1 LISLLFIHI
10 KEYGYMPQ
18 SERIKELR
26 KHLGMTQVEFGRKIG
41 IVQGHMTGLETG
53 GKTIT
58 AKTFKVICATYGVSE
73 EWLKT
78 GKGQMF
84 AKNPAQKVNRI
95 IGMFDE
101 LDSVY
106 QDYMLIQLKK
116 LSTLQKKQIPS

>member
-1 LISLLFIHI
+1 
-10 KEYGYMPQ
+10 MPQ